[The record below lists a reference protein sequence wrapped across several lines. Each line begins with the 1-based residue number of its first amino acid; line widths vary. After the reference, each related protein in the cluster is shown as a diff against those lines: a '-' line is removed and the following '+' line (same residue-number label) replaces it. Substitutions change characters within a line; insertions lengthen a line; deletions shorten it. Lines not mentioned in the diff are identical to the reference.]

1 MQKKEM
7 KKNNKSGTS
16 SKAVAKAISIFESLQ
31 FMQWLGEFVK
41 PRKTKNNLEAGTKN
55 SDPEID
61 TNSGDNSNNSPDL
74 SDFPDLQ
81 EPFDDE
87 DLPDFSD
94 DEEQTTV
101 KREIKRPSPTTK
113 SPEISVKTQR
123 KSKIKKSSLDVQTEE
138 TFSSCCYY

>member
-55 SDPEID
+55 SDPE
-61 TNSGDNSNNSPDL
+61 
-74 SDFPDLQ
+74 
-81 EPFDDE
+81 
-87 DLPDFSD
+87 
-94 DEEQTTV
+94 
-101 KREIKRPSPTTK
+101 
-113 SPEISVKTQR
+113 
-123 KSKIKKSSLDVQTEE
+123 
-138 TFSSCCYY
+138 